1 MIYRLKELQGDTIA
15 VPQLVFSK
23 LGIAEE
29 YNVRV
34 ALYVLATGI
43 TDPDK
48 ICADLK
54 LRSRISA
61 ESALSFWAGA
71 GLLERYEE
79 NAAPGAEPSAPA
91 PMTWA
96 EIAAASRTDP
106 MISSLIDCAQTGFA
120 RPLTHR
126 EMEKLVNLYVQEGFA
141 PETVMLCVA
150 YVASCGKRTMAAV
163 VHELKVWRTEGVET
177 GEQADA
183 HLKLLALRRS
193 REQYVSGLLGIST
206 DELTLGGRKAIARW
220 YEVYGYD
227 DAMVQEAAVQAGPKR
242 DLWYWNSILKTW
254 NAKGLRTIHDVRG
267 PVADA
272 GASRNIRVDREAP
285 SGNDFLGSSS
295 LSASLNR
302 LKKRSNTYHEVTH
315 MRTKNELY
323 QEALRTVAARRQ
335 IARARAEDAR
345 AEAEA
350 AVPALRHAEDEVRVR
365 GLRCALAGASG
376 KDRTEAAAAL
386 ADARQKLT
394 ALLAASGR
402 PADAL
407 EPKFSCKLCQDTG
420 TVNGRTCSCVH
431 KVMQQL
437 RRQEIEQLSSL
448 SISSFDTMELRYYP
462 NTMDTQNGVNV
473 RAYMGRLLDGLKQ
486 YAEDFSPTENESLML
501 IGNAGLGKTHA
512 ALAIAGLVLEQG
524 HDVIYVSSPDFFGKI
539 EASRFDPSGDA
550 DTLLRTA
557 STADLLILDDLGTE
571 FVTPY
576 FITVF
581 YSLLNNRLGAGLP
594 TIITTNITDG
604 ALLEKR
610 YTEKISSRLSA
621 FIPFRFLGE
630 DIRPQKAV
638 E

>member
-1 MIYRLKELQGDTIA
+1 MIYRLKELKGDTIA

-79 NAAPGAEPSAPA
+79 NAAPGEEPSAPA

-96 EIAAASRTDP
+96 EIASASRTDP

-193 REQYVSGLLGIST
+193 RERYVSGLLGIST

-285 SGNDFLGSSS
+285 SGNDFL
-295 LSASLNR
+295 
-302 LKKRSNTYHEVTH
+302 
-315 MRTKNELY
+315 KNFGDDMEKF
-323 QEALRTVAARRQ
+323 RD
-335 IARARAEDAR
+335 AENLWDGPQFPMDAI
-345 AEAEA
+345 
-350 AVPALRHAEDEVRVR
+350 D
-365 GLRCALAGASG
+365 
-376 KDRTEAAAAL
+376 
-386 ADARQKLT
+386 
-394 ALLAASGR
+394 
-402 PADAL
+402 
-407 EPKFSCKLCQDTG
+407 
-420 TVNGRTCSCVH
+420 VNGRVALTIACSGIDAPPRSRGSGTACPH
-431 KVMQQL
+431 LSQL
-437 RRQEIEQLSSL
+437 QR
-448 SISSFDTMELRYYP
+448 SIPLR
-462 NTMDTQNGVNV
+462 
-473 RAYMGRLLDGLKQ
+473 
-486 YAEDFSPTENESLML
+486 
-501 IGNAGLGKTHA
+501 A
-512 ALAIAGLVLEQG
+512 AHPSA
-524 HDVIYVSSPDFFGKI
+524 PDH
-539 EASRFDPSGDA
+539 
-550 DTLLRTA
+550 
-557 STADLLILDDLGTE
+557 
-571 FVTPY
+571 
-576 FITVF
+576 
-581 YSLLNNRLGAGLP
+581 
-594 TIITTNITDG
+594 
-604 ALLEKR
+604 
-610 YTEKISSRLSA
+610 
-621 FIPFRFLGE
+621 
-630 DIRPQKAV
+630 
-638 E
+638 